1 VVLVRFNAV
10 NVGIALIPI
19 GDVTGSAYDVG
30 IIPTMILLPVFTV
43 MIFEEPPFAP
53 FE

>member
-1 VVLVRFNAV
+1 VVLGFDAV

-19 GDVTGSAYDVG
+19 GDVTGAAYDVG
-30 IIPTMILLPVFTV
+30 IIPTMILLPVFAV